1 MPKKRKVGQ
10 MHTPA
15 VRASMIQFLNEVEFA
30 TQKEI
35 GVHLREDDS
44 LPLSPNERVRVGY
57 STLKSPVFIGFYT
70 ANLIGEKGYKR
81 KERLWR
87 NNPDYVDWQ
96 TAYEE
101 RKKD

>member
-87 NNPDYVDWQ
+87 NNPDYVDWR

>member
-1 MPKKRKVGQ
+1 

-15 VRASMIQFLNEVEFA
+15 VRASMIQFLNKVEFA

-70 ANLIGEKGYKR
+70 ANLVGEKELQTEIEVVEKQS
-81 KERLWR
+81 RLC
-87 NNPDYVDWQ
+87 
-96 TAYEE
+96 
-101 RKKD
+101 